1 MYFRIVSGVEHV
13 LTEALAYVSV
23 ACYRNPR
30 VTISIFLAFVAAM
43 AAGVSQATVE
53 VEVEV
58 LWTDPNSIPA
68 NDGDFVFDKFGDF
81 GDFATTIV
89 TSPDR
94 SPTTNILTLAVI
106 TELFALHDQIASF
119 QTRFAAMSF
128 DDLCTRIASGVCL
141 IQSPLRHWNFNSSL
155 FASTMTSDE
164 DVQTVLGSTIFP
176 GRWRDSSWRLV
187 NASL

>member
-1 MYFRIVSGVEHV
+1 MYFRIVSGIEHV
-13 LTEALAYVSV
+13 LSEALANVSV

-30 VTISIFLAFVAAM
+30 ITIGIFLAFVAAM
-43 AAGVSQATVE
+43 AAGVSQATIE

-68 NDGDFVFDKFGDF
+68 NDGDFVFDRFGDL

-94 SPTTNILTLAVI
+94 STTTNILTLAVI
-106 TELFALHDQIASF
+106 TELFSLHDEIVSF
-119 QTRFAAMSF
+119 QTGSTEVSFA
-128 DDLCTRIASGVCL
+128 DLCTRIASGDCL

-155 FASTMTSDE
+155 FLSTVTSDE
-164 DVQTVLGSTIFP
+164 DVQTVLGSPTFP
-176 GRWRDSSWRLV
+176 GR
-187 NASL
+187 